1 MRMIVPRELD
11 GHILRRCTGLLALKN
26 SAAAEQGA
34 FDAMTERKGCF
45 CSLCT
50 ASRGKQTDFFKIP
63 LRRVLLVT

>member
-45 CSLCT
+45 YSPFHRLPG
-50 ASRGKQTDFFKIP
+50 RINRNFFKIP
-63 LRRVLLVT
+63 CVGYCS